1 MTSSSI
7 PKQPRASRLQS
18 YPIFSCFLIS
28 DNLDD
33 VWGITLLFPEKLSR
47 LGRCNTFIMLS
58 SVSLMCLCAQ
68 RVLDVIRKC
77 LLRNSYSNLIIIK
90 SKTKNAWIEHFRLLF
105 FIREDVIQGRT
116 PPKTQ
121 FFSLGS
127 RKLKKINPWS

>member
-7 PKQPRASRLQS
+7 PKQPRASRLPS

-33 VWGITLLFPEKLSR
+33 AWGITLLFPEKLLR

-58 SVSLMCLCAQ
+58 SVSLMLLYAQ

-90 SKTKNAWIEHFRLLF
+90 RKTKNAWIEHFRLLF
-105 FIREDVIQGRT
+105 FIMEDVIQGKT

-121 FFSLGS
+121 LFSLRS